1 MILGKNL
8 SGHEEEGES
17 GTPGGGGEVGCLHIA
32 EITQMEEGSEVR
44 GLEGMEDTAKYLRA
58 RSAFSYLGGLEML
71 EDVLS
76 EGRHG
81 SVGISLLLVH
91 LCGGGDGWGHSRI
104 QVGPIAKGQN
114 GIFYVWERGGQKCC
128 QGNVSKA
135 KHTHPFSNLL

>member
-1 MILGKNL
+1 
-8 SGHEEEGES
+8 
-17 GTPGGGGEVGCLHIA
+17 
-32 EITQMEEGSEVR
+32 
-44 GLEGMEDTAKYLRA
+44 
-58 RSAFSYLGGLEML
+58 ML

-114 GIFYVWERGGQKCC
+114 GVFFVWERDEEKCR
-128 QGNVSKA
+128 QGNVSEG
-135 KHTHPFSNLL
+135 KHTHPSSSLL